1 MTKVNQPPHHA
12 FLSSSGSSMVD
23 MNITPLVDVML
34 VLLVIFM
41 VTVPAVSHPI
51 SVALPQSDAGK
62 AISLESIRLH
72 VDASGAL
79 SWNGAPVTI
88 EELDGRFRIE
98 AAHGLTA
105 NGVIDPNRQPL
116 LKIDADRGAEYQL
129 VAQVLARANN
139 AKLVRIGFVE
149 ALAAR

>member
-1 MTKVNQPPHHA
+1 MA
-12 FLSSSGSSMVD
+12 FLSSSGSSMRD

-41 VTVPAVSHPI
+41 VTVPAISHPI
-51 SVALPQSDAGK
+51 PMTLPQPGPSPAL
-62 AISLESIRLH
+62 ALEPIRLH
-72 VDASGAL
+72 IDASGAL

-88 EELDGRFRIE
+88 EELDTRFQAE
-98 AAHGLTA
+98 AARGLTSS
-105 NGVIDPNRQPL
+105 GFIDPNRQPL

-139 AKLVRIGFVE
+139 ANLTRIGFVE
-149 ALAAR
+149 PVASL